1 MTVREL
7 LERIDSRE
15 LAEWAAYERYAG
27 PVDDSYLAG
36 VLAALH
42 EQVQTLNRMTGAAH
56 FTDKKHKK
64 NPAPEPSHYPRPHE
78 LYERDASSVEE
89 GDDN

>member
-15 LAEWAAYERYAG
+15 LAEWQAYEQLTG
-27 PVDDSYLAG
+27 PLDDAYLAEA
-36 VLAALH
+36 LASLH
-42 EQVQTLNRMTGAAH
+42 EQMQTQNRMIGAAH

-64 NPAPEPSHYPRPHE
+64 NPAPEPKHFPRPHE
-78 LYERDASSVEE
+78 LCAEDSSDEE
-89 GDDN
+89 GDN

>member
-15 LAEWAAYERYAG
+15 LAEWAAYERVAG
-27 PVDDSYLAG
+27 PVNDAYLAE

-56 FTDKKHKK
+56 FTDKKHTK
-64 NPAPEPSHYPRPHE
+64 NPAPEPRHYPRPHE
-78 LYERDASSVEE
+78 LYESSEE
-89 GDDN
+89 EDDNN